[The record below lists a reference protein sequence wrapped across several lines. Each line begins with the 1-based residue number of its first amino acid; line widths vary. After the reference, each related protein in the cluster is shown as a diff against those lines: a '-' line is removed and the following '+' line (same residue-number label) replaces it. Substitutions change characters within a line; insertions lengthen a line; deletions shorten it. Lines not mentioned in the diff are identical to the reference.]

1 MIHRSV
7 TTNAVYLLKNFPS
20 LAILGARQVGKTT
33 LSKSISAALKKPYI
47 YFDLENDKDLFRFE
61 LDAQGLLEQHSDKLV
76 VIDEIQRLPRLFALL
91 RSLID
96 QKRKPGRFLL
106 LGSASPVLLHGVTE
120 SLAGRISYIDL
131 GPLSWSE
138 IAAKKIPQNRH
149 WFRGGYPK
157 ALLAKTDKLALQ
169 WLNDYIK
176 SYVQR
181 DLSQIYSVQFPAG
194 LVQSFWQMLAS
205 SNGAVWN
212 AESYARALGVSA
224 PTVVKY
230 LNFLE
235 GAFLI
240 YRLDPWFFNAKKRV
254 IKSPKI
260 YISDTGILHA
270 LNHINSWNELN
281 RNVIIGSSWEA
292 YAIQQ
297 IRQEINKNIRLFFYR
312 TQNGAECDL
321 VFVKQNKPIA
331 ICEIK
336 LSETPSVTRGFYE
349 CLSDLKC
356 DKNFVITSGNNLI
369 KDKKKKITYCGLT
382 HFLEK
387 ILPTIK

>member
-1 MIHRSV
+1 MIQRSI
-7 TTNAVYLLKNFPS
+7 TKNAVYLLRYFPS

-33 LSKSISAALKKPYI
+33 LSKEVSSALKKSFV
-47 YFDLENDKDLFRFE
+47 YFDLENDKDFFRFE
-61 LDAQGLLEQHSDKLV
+61 LDAQGLLEQNTDKLV
-76 VIDEIQRLPRLFALL
+76 VIDEVQRLPRLFALL
-91 RSLID
+91 RSMID

-106 LGSASPVLLHGVTE
+106 LGSASPMLIQGVTE

-131 GPLSWSE
+131 APLSWSE
-138 IAAKKIPQNRH
+138 ISNKKMAMNKH
-149 WFRGGYPK
+149 WFRGGYPQS
-157 ALLAKTDKLALQ
+157 LLAKSDKLSQ
-169 WLNDYIK
+169 HWLSDYIK

-181 DLSQIYSVQFPAG
+181 DLAQIYSIQFPSG

-205 SNGAVWN
+205 SNGAIWN

-240 YRLDPWFFNAKKRV
+240 YRLNPWFINAKKRV

-260 YISDTGILHA
+260 YIADTGILHA
-270 LNHINSWNELN
+270 LNNINSWGELN
-281 RNVIIGSSWEA
+281 RNVLIGNSWEA

-297 IRQEINKNIRLFFYR
+297 IKQEINKNIQLYFYR

-356 DKNFVITSGNNLI
+356 DHHYVITSGHNLLI
-369 KDKKKKITYCGLT
+369 DKKKKITYCGLT
-382 HFLEK
+382 HFLENVLSK
-387 ILPTIK
+387 IK